1 MRIVAVAGQR
11 KDRTTQSAR
20 LVRQFCESFDQ
31 AYDQDRH
38 LASLPPDANLY
49 VQYGFKRNGSLDAA
63 MEKNIPFVIL
73 DRGYFNNRGKC
84 FSVSINGFHGLSMQV
99 PEVWNRP
106 TREHP
111 LILPRQEPG
120 EFVYLYGQMQGDRA
134 LRGLTV
140 ETWLRK
146 EAPVASDAT
155 GKPCKIRPHPMTISS
170 WEPQLPPLASTFEE
184 SFCAVSWTSTAS
196 VLAAIA
202 GVETVAMHPANPAYP
217 VSAHSY
223 QEIGSKRLLSRQQWL
238 HDLSYRN
245 YKLDEIKQANEYVR
259 FAYKQARDEA
269 LVGLYDTIGL
279 RP

>member
-38 LASLPPDANLY
+38 LASLPASLY

-111 LILPRQEPG
+111 APSGAGRVRLSVRTDAR
-120 EFVYLYGQMQGDRA
+120 GQSLAWSNSGD
-134 LRGLTV
+134 
-140 ETWLRK
+140 
-146 EAPVASDAT
+146 VAA
-155 GKPCKIRPHPMTISS
+155 
-170 WEPQLPPLASTFEE
+170 
-184 SFCAVSWTSTAS
+184 
-196 VLAAIA
+196 
-202 GVETVAMHPANPAYP
+202 
-217 VSAHSY
+217 
-223 QEIGSKRLLSRQQWL
+223 
-238 HDLSYRN
+238 
-245 YKLDEIKQANEYVR
+245 
-259 FAYKQARDEA
+259 
-269 LVGLYDTIGL
+269 
-279 RP
+279 